1 MNSDLGGSL
10 VTLTKFHILV
20 DWLESSYNDC
30 NMGLYVA
37 ECRWVN
43 AGRVVKH
50 KIKSS
55 IGQLT
60 RKTIFAKLDFIEI
73 SDHGF

>member
-1 MNSDLGGSL
+1 MNSGLGGSL
-10 VTLTKFHILV
+10 VTLTKFHHILV
-20 DWLESSYNDC
+20 DWLESSYNDSC
-30 NMGLYVA
+30 NMGLYAA

-55 IGQLT
+55 IG
-60 RKTIFAKLDFIEI
+60 
-73 SDHGF
+73 

>member
-1 MNSDLGGSL
+1 
-10 VTLTKFHILV
+10 
-20 DWLESSYNDC
+20 
-30 NMGLYVA
+30 MGLYVA

-60 RKTIFAKLDFIEI
+60 RKTIFATLDFIEI
-73 SDHGF
+73 SDLGF

>member
-1 MNSDLGGSL
+1 
-10 VTLTKFHILV
+10 
-20 DWLESSYNDC
+20 
-30 NMGLYVA
+30 MGLYVA

-43 AGRVVKH
+43 AERIVKH

-60 RKTIFAKLDFIEI
+60 HKMIFAKLDFIGI
-73 SDHGF
+73 SDLGF